1 MRASVRLGKVERGK
15 GEGMGVGRKSKFF
28 SVPFL
33 GDIPRLSLPPSVPYR
48 YF

>member
-15 GEGMGVGRKSKFF
+15 GEGMGRKSKFF

-33 GDIPRLSLPPSVPYR
+33 GEIPRLSLPPSVPYR